1 MHAMCMTQGRGCER
15 ARGARGRGGRER
27 RGETREGGRK
37 GGRRA
42 GIRGWREGGC
52 VHDARR
58 SVRPVH
64 GEGQGIA

>member
-15 ARGARGRGGRER
+15 ARGAGR